1 MAERSNEEIITQIKA
16 IIETN
21 VKPAVASH
29 GGVIDFVSYDDGHL
43 SLILGGACSGCA
55 SSTIT
60 LKLGVEN
67 MVKHFV
73 PEVKTIT
80 AEDDPNSTV
89 DPYFMSDPF
98 MARWDDYE
106 YEDTDESK

>member
-1 MAERSNEEIITQIKA
+1 MAERSNEEIIKQIKD

-89 DPYFMSDPF
+89 DPYYMSDPF
-98 MARWDDYE
+98 MDRWDE
-106 YEDTDESK
+106 YEDTDESN